1 MRLWLIP
8 MILVTLTAFSCR
20 DPKKTT
26 PSPDPVPEPVAKLTV
41 PGPNLDA
48 VQKLLGEQKYAEALT
63 VIDRELAAHP
73 DHPRLLFFQ
82 GFAQFNLK
90 QYDLALASFEKV
102 RKKGVVSLELTISLS
117 ETLFYLQKFDDCEKV
132 LREGMLKF
140 PKAAALWYNLGGIHA
155 EKKDLENAKKMYAEA
170 LLREP
175 DFGPALYSLG
185 DLYASE
191 KAWDKASEMLNKLA
205 QQDKYK
211 EIAHSKLAIVL
222 SYQKKWDE
230 ALVHVGELE
239 KRNPDAAKLLREKI
253 RVSRAFGELGDLIKA
268 KKCKEAKARLEII
281 KKEFPGSAAL
291 PKAQDLLSRDCP
303 R

>member
-8 MILVTLTAFSCR
+8 MIVVSLCTLSCR
-20 DPKKTT
+20 EPKKTT
-26 PSPDPVPEPVAKLTV
+26 PQPEPNLEPIAKLTV

-48 VQKLLGEQKYAEALT
+48 VQKLLGEQKYAEALAK
-63 VIDRELAAHP
+63 IEKELATHP
-73 DHPRLLFFQ
+73 EHPKLLFFQ

-90 QYDLALASFEKV
+90 KFDLALVSFEKV
-102 RKKGVVSLELTISLS
+102 QKQGVVSLELTISLS
-117 ETLFYLQKFDDCEKV
+117 ETLFYLQKFDECEKV

-155 EKKDLENAKKMYAEA
+155 EKKELENAKKMYAEA
-170 LLREP
+170 LLRDP

-191 KAWDKASEMLNKLA
+191 KAWDKAAEMLNRLV

-230 ALVHVGELE
+230 AQVHVGELE
-239 KRNPDAAKLLREKI
+239 KLNADVAKLLKEKL

-268 KKCKEAKARLEII
+268 KKCKEAKARFETI

-291 PKAQDLLSRDCP
+291 PKAQELLTRDCP